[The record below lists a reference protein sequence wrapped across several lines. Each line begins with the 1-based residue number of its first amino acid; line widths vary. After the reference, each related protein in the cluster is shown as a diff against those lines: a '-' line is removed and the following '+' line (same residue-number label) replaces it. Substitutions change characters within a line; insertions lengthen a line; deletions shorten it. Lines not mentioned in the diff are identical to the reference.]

1 MLGPVSAIVIV
12 WRGQSG
18 CSRGNADAK
27 LGIEEEV
34 VEAEAEEEVLNQ
46 PCDLIFHL
54 FFRRGRCQ

>member
-34 VEAEAEEEVLNQ
+34 VEAEAEEEVLIQ
-46 PCDLIFHL
+46 PCH
-54 FFRRGRCQ
+54 